1 MKQQIIDL
9 FDRISLP
16 MKDAEGGA
24 KVEEIIKF
32 LSENGIESRYVS
44 GQGILANEVPSP
56 DKILMAHIDLIPL
69 FRRGFSQEPRQ
80 VYELKITKKGD
91 EVIVGALDNTI
102 CDAVALLAFVKLF
115 NEGKIPNVTLF
126 LSEGEE
132 VGFIGASAFI
142 RENKERLSDTFF
154 VNLDVTNEG
163 WGYSGS
169 IEYDK
174 PNFDILK
181 LIQKE
186 LEDCFF
192 TGERVCDDTDAVN
205 REGLAGFSFCLPT
218 KDVIHSYKNR
228 AKTKTLEPYFDKLC
242 KILTME
248 LPKEREKDFSSWY
261 FKEALECEDKE
272 KFKEDIANRK
282 NVLDQFNGYDGR
294 YGYPSGENDYT
305 ESMYDDPMWYDSFM
319 EFLYGNV
326 YENFP
331 SQTIRSVSAFSDS
344 LFDFAASMV
353 EFNEKDVADII
364 VQANIP
370 PLLQDKF
377 GINART
383 IVNKLLE
390 FGVIQEFGKGQ
401 YQFVPQYV

>member
-1 MKQQIIDL
+1 MKQRIIDL
-9 FDRISLP
+9 FNRISLP
-16 MKDAEGGA
+16 MKDSEGGA

-32 LSENGIESRYVS
+32 LLENGISSRYVP

-80 VYELKITKKGD
+80 VYELKTTKKGD

-115 NEGKIPNVTLF
+115 NEEKIPNVTLF

-142 RENKERLSDTFF
+142 RENKERLKDTFF

-174 PNFDILK
+174 PNFGILK
-181 LIQKE
+181 LMQKE

-218 KDVIHSYKNR
+218 KDLIHSYKNR

-272 KFKEDIANRK
+272 KFKEDMDNRR
-282 NVLDQFNGYDGR
+282 NVLSQFNGYDSEIDER
-294 YGYPSGENDYT
+294 DYV
-305 ESMYDDPMWYDSFM
+305 ESMYQDPMCYDSFM
-319 EFLYGNV
+319 EFLYGNI
-326 YENFP
+326 YDNFP
-331 SQTIRSVSAFSDS
+331 SQTIRSVSTFSDS
-344 LFDFAASMV
+344 LFDFAASLV

-370 PLLQDKF
+370 PLLCDKF

-383 IVNKLLE
+383 IIDRLLE
-390 FGVIQEFGKGQ
+390 FGAIQEFGKGQ
-401 YQFVPQYV
+401 YQFVPQYI

>member
-1 MKQQIIDL
+1 M
-9 FDRISLP
+9 
-16 MKDAEGGA
+16 
-24 KVEEIIKF
+24 
-32 LSENGIESRYVS
+32 
-44 GQGILANEVPSP
+44 
-56 DKILMAHIDLIPL
+56 
-69 FRRGFSQEPRQ
+69 
-80 VYELKITKKGD
+80 YELKTTKKGD

-115 NEGKIPNVTLF
+115 NERKIPNVTLF

-132 VGFIGASAFI
+132 VGFIGASSFI
-142 RENKERLSDTFF
+142 RENKERLKDTFF

-174 PNFDILK
+174 PNFGILK
-181 LIQKE
+181 LMQKE

-218 KDVIHSYKNR
+218 KDIIHSYKNR

-272 KFKEDIANRK
+272 KFKEDMDNRR
-282 NVLDQFNGYDGR
+282 NVLSQFNGYDGGMDER
-294 YGYPSGENDYT
+294 DYV
-305 ESMYDDPMWYDSFM
+305 ESMYQDPMCYDSFM
-319 EFLYGNV
+319 EFLYGNI
-326 YENFP
+326 YDNFP
-331 SQTIRSVSAFSDS
+331 SQTIRSVSTFSDS
-344 LFDFAASMV
+344 LFDFAASLV

-370 PLLQDKF
+370 PLLCDKF
-377 GINART
+377 GINAKT
-383 IVNKLLE
+383 IVNRLLE
-390 FGVIQEFGKGQ
+390 FGAIQEFDKGQ
-401 YQFVPQYV
+401 YQFVPQYI

>member
-1 MKQQIIDL
+1 MKQRIIDL
-9 FDRISLP
+9 FNSISLP
-16 MKDAEGGA
+16 MKDSEGGA

-32 LSENGIESRYVS
+32 LLENGISSRYVP
-44 GQGILANEVPSP
+44 GQGILANEVPNP

-80 VYELKITKKGD
+80 VYELKTTKKGD

-115 NEGKIPNVTLF
+115 NEEKIPNVTLF

-142 RENKERLSDTFF
+142 RENKERLKDTFF

-174 PNFDILK
+174 PNFGILK
-181 LIQKE
+181 LMQKE

-218 KDVIHSYKNR
+218 KDLIHSYKNR

-272 KFKEDIANRK
+272 KFKEDMDNRR
-282 NVLDQFNGYDGR
+282 NVLSQFNGYDSEMDER
-294 YGYPSGENDYT
+294 DYV
-305 ESMYDDPMWYDSFM
+305 ESMYQDPMCYDSFM
-319 EFLYGNV
+319 EFLYGNI
-326 YENFP
+326 YDNFP
-331 SQTIRSVSAFSDS
+331 SQTIRSVSTFSDS
-344 LFDFAASMV
+344 LFDFAASLV

-370 PLLQDKF
+370 PLLCDKF
-377 GINART
+377 GINAKT
-383 IVNKLLE
+383 IVNRLLE
-390 FGVIQEFGKGQ
+390 FGAIQEFSKGQ
-401 YQFVPQYV
+401 YQFVPQYI